1 MALVSMLVMMMV
13 VITGMRTGR
22 LNPVAA
28 EIGDRLNRI
37 GLPGHHHLYP
47 ALLKLLHKARTGAA
61 GDQDIHLIQ
70 RMGIVPPAELMDGHA
85 LIQIDPADLA
95 RLSLGADLIHE
106 KPARLAGVGG
116 NGPEILTGNCDLH
129 RYDFL
134 KTATQGM
141 VICISQ
147 EIAAYMPKLFSI
159 VIS

>member
-1 MALVSMLVMMMV
+1 MALMSMLVMMMV
-13 VITGMRTGR
+13 ITGMRAGR
-22 LNPVAA
+22 LDPVAA

-37 GLPGHHHLYP
+37 GLPGHHHLHP
-47 ALLKLLHKARTGAA
+47 ARMKSLHKARTGAA

-70 RMGIVPPAELMDGHA
+70 WMGIVPPAELMDGHA

-95 RLSLGADLIHE
+95 RFSLGADLIHE

-116 NGPEILTGNCDLH
+116 NGPEILTGNCNLH
-129 RYDFL
+129 KYDFL

-147 EIAAYMPKLFSI
+147 EIAAYMPIFFSI
-159 VIS
+159 